1 MGAPAYRGDIHAR
14 WLRFGKQA
22 RLDLPIMPGVI
33 ADILVAAL
41 AAMLLVAAIG
51 DLKSRII
58 PNRLNAAIALTA
70 IPFWWLTG
78 LSPWPDMAV
87 QVAVAAGV
95 FFLFALAFRIGAM
108 GGGDVKM
115 VAAVALWLPPLAVLK
130 LLVVMSLAGGVITLA
145 MLARQ
150 RIGKSRAQLEIPYGV
165 AIAFGGFWVL
175 SERYLNQFG

>member
-1 MGAPAYRGDIHAR
+1 MS
-14 WLRFGKQA
+14 
-22 RLDLPIMPGVI
+22 GVI

-41 AAMLLVAAIG
+41 AAMLLVAAAG

-58 PNRLNAAIALTA
+58 PNWLNAAIAVTA

-78 LSPWPDMAV
+78 LAPWPDMAV

-95 FFLFALAFRIGAM
+95 FLLFALAFHIGAM

-130 LLVVMSLAGGVITLA
+130 LLVIMSLAGGVITLA
-145 MLARQ
+145 MVARQ
-150 RIGKSRAQLEIPYGV
+150 RLSKSRGQLEIPYGV
-165 AIAFGGFWVL
+165 AITFGGFWVL
-175 SERYLNQFG
+175 SERYLNHFG

>member
-1 MGAPAYRGDIHAR
+1 
-14 WLRFGKQA
+14 
-22 RLDLPIMPGVI
+22 MPGVL
-33 ADILVAAL
+33 ADILIAIL
-41 AAMLLVAAIG
+41 AAMLLVAAAG
-51 DLKSRII
+51 DLRTRTI

-95 FFLFALAFRIGAM
+95 FLIFALAFRIGAM

-130 LLVVMSLAGGVITLA
+130 LLVIMSLAGGGLTLA
-145 MLARQ
+145 MLVRQ
-150 RIGKSRAQLEIPYGV
+150 RLSKSRGQLEIPYGV